1 MSIEIDKVRADFPIL
16 AQKVRGKDLV
26 YFDNGA
32 TSQKPQQVIDAMS
45 NYYQEYNSNVH
56 RGVHYLSQVA
66 TDAMESARDNIRK
79 YLNADSIKEVIFTKG
94 TTESINLVASSFSKV
109 FVEKGDEIIV
119 SEMEHHA
126 NIVPWQMI
134 CNERGAVLKV
144 AKIKADGSLDIDY
157 LKSLVNNRTKLIA
170 IAHIS
175 NVMGVINPIK
185 EIISFAHSKGVKVLV
200 DGAQA
205 TPHSL
210 IDVQDLDADFY
221 VFSGHK
227 MYGPTGIG
235 ILYGKNELLEQMPP
249 YQFGG
254 EMIDK
259 VSFEETT
266 FNELPFKFE
275 AGTPMIAEIIGLSAA
290 IDYMQDV
297 GIKNI
302 ADYEHELLE
311 YANSKFK
318 EIEGIRIIGTSA
330 NKASVI
336 SFVVEGVHHYDIGSL
351 LDQFGIAVRTGNH
364 CAQPLMKCM
373 GISGTIRASF
383 AFYNTK
389 QEIDSFVAALNKTLN
404 MLR

>member
-1 MSIEIDKVRADFPIL
+1 MSIDIDKVRADFPIL

-45 NYYQEYNSNVH
+45 NYYQKYNSNVH

-79 YLNADSIKEVIFTKG
+79 YLNAESIKEVIFTKG

-109 FVEKGDEIIV
+109 FIEKGDEIIV

-157 LKSLVNNRTKLIA
+157 LKSLVNNRIKLIA

-235 ILYGKNELLEQMPP
+235 ILYGKKELLEQMPP

-290 IDYMQDV
+290 IDYMQNV
-297 GIKNI
+297 GIQNI

-389 QEIDSFVAALNKTLN
+389 QEIDSFVVALNKTLN